1 MQPDR
6 HDSAVGS
13 TADRTI
19 DTDEPRRTP
28 VARPDE
34 PAAPRFSGEGAGG
47 CGELDGGC
55 GLHTPTIMTKGY
67 PRVRRGSG
75 RPGLAEPAQF
85 PETRARGTTPVPGDP
100 GSGNHPGSGRPGLV
114 GPPWFSETGPRGTR
128 PRVRRRR
135 SRTGVAR
142 WRGRRPAGR
151 RPSGRSRWS
160 EGRCRRPATQR
171 PPGIHR
177 RRTPWSRTAAATR

>member
-6 HDSAVGS
+6 HDSAVGP

-67 PRVRRGSG
+67 PTVRRGSQN
-75 RPGLAEPAQF
+75 PGPGEPPWF
-85 PETRARGTTPVPGDP
+85 PETWARGTLAGQG
-100 GSGNHPGSGRPGLV
+100 GSGAAEVEEELCVGEAGDGRGI
-114 GPPWFSETGPRGTR
+114 GHRSDRGDR
-128 PRVRRRR
+128 KAGV
-135 SRTGVAR
+135 SR
-142 WRGRRPAGR
+142 
-151 RPSGRSRWS
+151 
-160 EGRCRRPATQR
+160 Q
-171 PPGIHR
+171 
-177 RRTPWSRTAAATR
+177 